1 MDAYF
6 RLGLTLVLSLVG
18 STMLKMSE
26 AFTHPVPTIIFA
38 VTYSLAFL
46 FFAQALRTIPL
57 SLGYAIWSGFSTA
70 GNALVGHFYFGE
82 DLRPIKILVLFI
94 IIIGIILI
102 NNAKILDTPDYQDRS
117 TLVIR

>member
-6 RLGLTLVLSLVG
+6 RLGLTLVLSLIG

-26 AFTHPVPTIIFA
+26 AFTNPVPTLLFA
-38 VTYSLAFL
+38 VSYAFAFL

-57 SLGYAIWSGFSTA
+57 SVGYAIWSGFSTA

-82 DLRPIKILVLFI
+82 DLRPIKILVLVV
-94 IIIGIILI
+94 IIIGIVLI
-102 NNAKILDTPDYQDRS
+102 NNAKIMDTPDYQDRS